1 MVHVT
6 IKNRSG
12 IHARPASIFVDL
24 ASKFAGTVTLIKN
37 EKRYNGKSIMSIM
50 SMALR
55 ENDTLEILVEGEGS
69 EGLEEQL
76 KAILEAVHD

>member
-1 MVHVT
+1 MIHVT

-37 EKRYNGKSIMSIM
+37 EKRFNGKSIMSIM

-69 EGLEEQL
+69 EGLEDKL

>member
-1 MVHVT
+1 MAHVT

-24 ASKFAGTVTLIKN
+24 ASKFAGMVTLIKN

-55 ENDTLEILVEGEGS
+55 ENDTLEILVEGEGA
-69 EGLEEQL
+69 EGLEEKL
-76 KAILEAVHD
+76 KAILEAEHD

>member
-69 EGLEEQL
+69 EGLEEKL

>member
-24 ASKFAGTVTLIKN
+24 ASKFSGTVTLIKN

-55 ENDTLEILVEGEGS
+55 ENDTLEILVEGEGA
-69 EGLEEQL
+69 EGLEEKL
-76 KAILEAVHD
+76 KAILEAEHD